1 MGLCWEMDYN
11 IRAAR
16 ADFLLGVWVGAAYA
30 YRYAHTERRRATETD
45 QMRVTAVS
53 TKTVSAVCG

>member
-1 MGLCWEMDYN
+1 MDYN

-16 ADFLLGVWVGAAYA
+16 AGFLGVWVGAAYA